1 MKIENNNMLIMNNIS
16 ISFENLFKL
25 NVISMRI
32 NIIIINAEKKVSNS
46 INIGINMSIN
56 FIRKIK
62 MIIKSR

>member
-1 MKIENNNMLIMNNIS
+1 MLIMNTIC

-25 NVISMRI
+25 NVMSMKI
-32 NIIIINAEKKVSNS
+32 NIIIINVEKKVSKS

-56 FIRKIK
+56 FIRNRM